1 MPSLGTIFPSVMSI
15 PIHQPPIQPI
25 VPPRQVPVPHRNPAA
40 VISAPAQ
47 VRGSSRPSEPSQPVI
62 SAAPQMRDLWKE
74 TTKFVPT
81 NLQVKKS
88 SNTSMKPR
96 KTVNYQQA
104 AAQAAAMQRQSQRTA
119 VKIQQPLV
127 SDISSESA
135 ADPDKATNEFLAS
148 LKDFL

>member
-1 MPSLGTIFPSVMSI
+1 M
-15 PIHQPPIQPI
+15 
-25 VPPRQVPVPHRNPAA
+25 
-40 VISAPAQ
+40 ISAPAQ

-81 NLQVKKS
+81 NLQVKKTANIS
-88 SNTSMKPR
+88 AKPR

-104 AAQAAAMQRQSQRTA
+104 AAQAAAMQRQAQQAA
-119 VKIQQPLV
+119 VKIQQSLV
-127 SDISSESA
+127 PDNSSESA
-135 ADPDKATNEFLAS
+135 ADPDKATDEFLAS